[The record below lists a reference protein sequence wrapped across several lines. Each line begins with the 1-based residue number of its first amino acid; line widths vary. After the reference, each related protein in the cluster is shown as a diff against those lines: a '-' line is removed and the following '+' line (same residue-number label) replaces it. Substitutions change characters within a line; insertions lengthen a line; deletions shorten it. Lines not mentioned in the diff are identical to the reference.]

1 MNSLGPVSLVYEA
14 IYKLLHYI
22 NWFSND
28 DRDSSI
34 AIESIPTHIDKMNE
48 MNESESSR
56 LSSGQTQS
64 ITNLNPK
71 PWC

>member
-28 DRDSSI
+28 STPANVSI

-48 MNESESSR
+48 AESSR
-56 LSSGQTQS
+56 THLPS
-64 ITNLNPK
+64 
-71 PWC
+71 C

>member
-1 MNSLGPVSLVYEA
+1 MNSFGPVSLVYEA

-28 DRDSSI
+28 DRDISI

-48 MNESESSR
+48 MNEMNESESESSHTH
-56 LSSGQTQS
+56 LSS
-64 ITNLNPK
+64 
-71 PWC
+71 C

>member
-14 IYKLLHYI
+14 IYKLLHYM

-28 DRDSSI
+28 DRDNSI

-48 MNESESSR
+48 SESSH
-56 LSSGQTQS
+56 LSS
-64 ITNLNPK
+64 
-71 PWC
+71 C